1 MDNDKVIPIIDCPN
15 CKEKDVPLS
24 YEGTMVKE
32 GFPEIVIWQ
41 CTSCG
46 SVPNIL
52 DEVKVKKWVSIK
64 ELEEMGY

>member
-1 MDNDKVIPIIDCPN
+1 
-15 CKEKDVPLS
+15 
-24 YEGTMVKE
+24 MVKE